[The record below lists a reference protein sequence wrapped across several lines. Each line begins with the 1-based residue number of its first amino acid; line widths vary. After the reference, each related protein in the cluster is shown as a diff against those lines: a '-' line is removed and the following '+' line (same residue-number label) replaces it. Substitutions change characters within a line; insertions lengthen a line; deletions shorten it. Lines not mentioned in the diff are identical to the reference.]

1 MHGWIAKID
10 NPIYNL
16 GFVRGERC
24 EIKKQREKKHALLN
38 GLETH
43 FLINLKNMPCFF
55 WNLPPNV

>member
-24 EIKKQREKKHALLN
+24 EIKKQREKKHAFVKWLRN
-38 GLETH
+38 T
-43 FLINLKNMPCFF
+43 FYN
-55 WNLPPNV
+55 